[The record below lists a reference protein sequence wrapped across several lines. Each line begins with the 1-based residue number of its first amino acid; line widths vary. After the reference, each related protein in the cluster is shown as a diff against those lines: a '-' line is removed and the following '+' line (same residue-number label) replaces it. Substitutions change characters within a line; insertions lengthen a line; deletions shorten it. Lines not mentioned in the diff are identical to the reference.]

1 MVGKYN
7 SMKIVSVS
15 LQIMLGINRRLL
27 QMSYRMDIPF
37 FFLKKGSNQIKL
49 VAWTNLLPYYRYSS
63 KIHEQDEFRWN
74 LTSYR
79 QFIVKYHSLAQL
91 HNDIP
96 GINRRI
102 WKLKVPLKVKI
113 FLRYLCCGVVLTKN
127 NLSKRN
133 WQGNQI
139 FCFRHIKEAI
149 KHVIWFLQKSY
160 SFAYAGHHRIQLL
173 WRVYAWSM

>member
-37 FFLKKGSNQIKL
+37 FFLKKDLIRSNQQHGL
-49 VAWTNLLPYYRYSS
+49 TYYRITDIHL
-63 KIHEQDEFRWN
+63 IHEQDEFRQN

-79 QFIVKYHSLAQL
+79 QFIVKYHSLALL

-127 NLSKRN
+127 NISKRN

-160 SFAYAGHHRIQLL
+160 SFAYAGHHRIWLL